1 MAKII
6 DEVLEEDTTDTMEET
21 VETPVEAKEEVNIP
35 EKYRNKS
42 LEDIIAMHQEAEKL
56 IGKQGG
62 EVGELR
68 KVVDDFIRTQ
78 SSTNL
83 KTTETVEEDDADAYF
98 TDPKST
104 VNKAI
109 DNHPAIKEAKQA
121 AMQVKREQVLS
132 KLASEFPNFM
142 EVVSSKPFE
151 EWVKGSRIRTEL
163 AVRAE
168 NQFDYE
174 SARELLTTWQERQQ
188 IAQQA
193 ADTSKLDRDVQL
205 KAASVGTNN
214 SQESVSKKM
223 YRRSDIIK
231 LIQTDPD
238 KYEALA
244 PDIIKAYQEGRVK

>member
-1 MAKII
+1 
-6 DEVLEEDTTDTMEET
+6 
-21 VETPVEAKEEVNIP
+21 
-35 EKYRNKS
+35 
-42 LEDIIAMHQEAEKL
+42 
-56 IGKQGG
+56 
-62 EVGELR
+62 
-68 KVVDDFIRTQ
+68 
-78 SSTNL
+78 
-83 KTTETVEEDDADAYF
+83 
-98 TDPKST
+98 
-104 VNKAI
+104 
-109 DNHPAIKEAKQA
+109 
-121 AMQVKREQVLS
+121 
-132 KLASEFPNFM
+132 M